1 MASASKGAMNKSSGT
16 QKTGGSMDDTPG
28 QVKGSVNAHVVMAYP
43 KRVTQNL
50 GGSEHRG
57 RDNSKRGGR

>member
-1 MASASKGAMNKSSGT
+1 MAGANKGAFNRSSGN
-16 QKTGGSMDDTPG
+16 QKTGGTMDDTPG

-57 RDNSKRGGR
+57 RNNVKRGV

>member
-1 MASASKGAMNKSSGT
+1 MSSASKGAMNRSSGN

-28 QVKGSVNAHVVMAYP
+28 QVKNNNVSARVLMAVPHRLDSV
-43 KRVTQNL
+43 

-57 RDNSKRGGR
+57 RDNPKRGG

>member
-1 MASASKGAMNKSSGT
+1 MASASKGAMNRSSGN
-16 QKTGGSMDDTPG
+16 QKTGGASDDSPG
-28 QVKGSVNAHVVMAYP
+28 QVRGSVNAKVVMAYP

-57 RDNSKRGGR
+57 RDNPKRGG